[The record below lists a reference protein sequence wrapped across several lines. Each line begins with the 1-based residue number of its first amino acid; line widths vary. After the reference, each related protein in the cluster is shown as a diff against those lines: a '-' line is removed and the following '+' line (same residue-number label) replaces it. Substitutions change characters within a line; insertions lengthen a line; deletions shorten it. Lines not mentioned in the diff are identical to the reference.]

1 MGNYTSYLTYSEE
14 TVPVSME
21 ITDSDSEDT
30 IVINRSYSD
39 STLEVMSESKREKLA
54 NTVGELELNNKNLE
68 NAISCIYL
76 KNKMKT
82 GFEKKIN
89 ELTIQLHDTQD
100 EVDDLHFLNSRLRH
114 NYNRD
119 ISDKKQE
126 IKILR
131 EQLGIMTLRLEN
143 LITKKNN

>member
-14 TVPVSME
+14 TTPVSME
-21 ITDSDSEDT
+21 ITDSDSEET
-30 IVINRSYSD
+30 LVINRSYSD

-76 KNKMKT
+76 KNKMKS

>member
-14 TVPVSME
+14 TLPNSME
-21 ITDSDSEDT
+21 ITDSESEET

-54 NTVGELELNNKNLE
+54 NTVGELEINNTNLE

-76 KNKMKT
+76 KDKMKN
-82 GFEKKIN
+82 GFEKKVN
-89 ELTIQLHDTQD
+89 ELTLQLQDTQD
-100 EVDDLHFLNSRLRH
+100 EIDDLHFLNSRLRH
-114 NYNRD
+114 NYKRD
-119 ISDKKQE
+119 ISVKNQE

-131 EQLGIMTLRLEN
+131 EQLGIMTLKLEN
-143 LITKKNN
+143 LINKKNI

>member
-14 TVPVSME
+14 TTPVSME
-21 ITDSDSEDT
+21 ITDSDSEET
-30 IVINRSYSD
+30 LVINRSYSD

-76 KNKMKT
+76 KNKMKS

-89 ELTIQLHDTQD
+89 ELTLQLHDTQD

>member
-14 TVPVSME
+14 TIPNSME
-21 ITDSDSEDT
+21 ITDSDSEET
-30 IVINRSYSD
+30 LVINRSYSD

-68 NAISCIYL
+68 NTISCIYL

-89 ELTIQLHDTQD
+89 ELTLQLHDTQD
-100 EVDDLHFLNSRLRH
+100 EVDNLHFLNSRLRH

-131 EQLGIMTLRLEN
+131 EKLGIMTLRLEN